1 MRLAFFGPPGGGKGT
16 QADMV
21 KGDAH
26 AVPVSTGDLLREH
39 VALKTPLGVKA
50 SEFMGK
56 GALVPDELVNA
67 ILKERISAPDAREGF
82 ILDGYPRTLGQLQ
95 SLEALLADLKMP
107 IDKWVFID
115 VPLTAIEER
124 VLNRR
129 VCRKCGATFNVK
141 TMPSKNGEKC
151 DRLRDDGGGCGG
163 ELYTRP
169 DDSAEKLKK
178 RFEAY
183 KADTLPVIESLR
195 KKGKLTE
202 ISAGTKSKDDVQA
215 LVRKALGLKAK

>member
-16 QADMV
+16 QSDRV
-21 KGDAH
+21 KSDAR
-26 AVPVSTGDLLREH
+26 AIPVSTGDLLREA
-39 VALKTPLGVKA
+39 VAKKTPLGVKA

-56 GALVPDELVNA
+56 GNLVPDDLVNS
-67 ILKERISAPDAREGF
+67 ILKERITQPDAREGY

-107 IDKWVFID
+107 VEKWVFID
-115 VPLTAIEER
+115 VPLGSIEER

-129 VCRKCGATFNVK
+129 VCKACGKTFNAK
-141 TMPSKNGEKC
+141 SKPSTKGDRC
-151 DRLRDDGGGCGG
+151 DAPGCTG

-169 DDSAEKLKK
+169 DDNAEKLKK
-178 RFEAY
+178 RFDAY
-183 KADTLPVIESLR
+183 KTETLPVIDTLR
-195 KKGKLTE
+195 KQGKLTE
-202 ISAGTKSKDDVQA
+202 VHAGTKSADDVEA